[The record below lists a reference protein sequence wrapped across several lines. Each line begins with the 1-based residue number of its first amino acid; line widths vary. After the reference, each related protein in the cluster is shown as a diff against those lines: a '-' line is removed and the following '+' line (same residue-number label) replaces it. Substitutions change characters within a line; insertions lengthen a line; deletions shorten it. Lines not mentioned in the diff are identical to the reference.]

1 MTDGTGFT
9 RLLVANRGEIAVRV
23 MRTARAM
30 GYGTVAVHSTAD
42 AGAEH
47 VRFADAAVCI
57 GGAAP
62 ADSYLRVEAIIDAAK
77 ATGADAIHP
86 GYGFLAENP
95 ALPEA
100 CAAAGVTFVGP
111 GADAIRAMGDKAGA
125 KALMQA
131 AGVPCVPGWQG
142 EDQSAARLAEEAA
155 RIGFPVMIKAVAG
168 GGGRGMRLVERAEAF
183 PSALASA
190 RSEALGAFGSDVV
203 LLEKAI
209 RDPRHVE
216 IQVMADRHGAVIH
229 LGERDCS
236 VQRRHQKLIEEAPS
250 PAVSDALRARMGAVS
265 VAAAQAI
272 GYVGAGTFEYLLD
285 ADGAFYFM
293 EMNTRL
299 QVEHPVTE
307 AVTGLDLVE
316 LQLRV
321 AAGERLPLTQEE
333 VRFEGHAI
341 EARLCAEDPG
351 AGFMPQS
358 GTLALWSPAEGI
370 RADHALRDGA
380 EVPPHYDSMIAKLI
394 AHGPS
399 RDDARRRLIAGL
411 GATAALGV
419 RTNKAFL
426 ADCLDHPVFAA
437 GRAGTGFVAAHGPEA
452 ADGANGVGAEEARAA
467 MVAAAILR
475 AGPGLRLTHGY
486 SAPMRLARGGAELR
500 PAVRALRDGRVEV
513 EMGGAPPLSLRVLG
527 RERVRGRVPACEG
540 VPGGFSG
547 GEGLPGSAPVRETAS
562 VALELDGA
570 ARRALL
576 LEAEGR
582 IWLELDGRV
591 HDWEDLTFAPA
602 VSAAAAGGDGRLRA
616 AMNGAVT
623 AVNVAVGDAVAA
635 GQVLAVLEAMKME
648 HAHASPVA
656 GRVTAVHAAPGM
668 QVSTHAVLVEV
679 APETEG
685 A

>member
-1 MTDGTGFT
+1 MTDETGFT

-47 VRFADAAVCI
+47 VRVADAAVCI

-62 ADSYLRVEAIIDAAK
+62 ADSYLLVEAIIDAAK

-100 CAAAGVTFVGP
+100 CAAAGITFVGP
-111 GADAIRAMGDKAGA
+111 GAGAIRAMGDKAGA

-183 PSALASA
+183 PAALASA

-209 RDPRHVE
+209 PDPRHVE
-216 IQVMADRHGAVIH
+216 IQVMADRHGAAIH

-250 PAVSDALRARMGAVS
+250 PAVSPALRARMGAVS

-272 GYVGAGTFEYLLD
+272 GYVGAGTFEYLLN

-358 GTLALWSPAEGI
+358 GTLALWSPAAGI

-399 RDDARRRLIAGL
+399 RDDARRRLISGL

-426 ADCLDHPVFAA
+426 ADCLGHPVFAA
-437 GRAGTGFVAAHGPEA
+437 GRAGTGFVAAHGPGGT
-452 ADGANGVGAEEARAA
+452 DGAEEARAA

-500 PAVRALRDGRVEV
+500 PAARALRDGRVEV
-513 EMGGAPPLSLRVLG
+513 EMDGAPPLSLRVLG
-527 RERVRGRVPACEG
+527 RES
-540 VPGGFSG
+540 VPGSVSCRD
-547 GEGLPGSAPVRETAS
+547 GLPGSAPVRETAS

-668 QVSTHAVLVEV
+668 QVSTHALLVEV
-679 APETEG
+679 APETEQG
-685 A
+685 